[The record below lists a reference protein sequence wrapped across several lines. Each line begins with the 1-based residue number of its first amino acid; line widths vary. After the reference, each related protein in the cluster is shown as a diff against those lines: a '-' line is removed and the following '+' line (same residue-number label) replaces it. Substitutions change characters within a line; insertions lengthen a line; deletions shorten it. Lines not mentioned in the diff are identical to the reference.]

1 MNTTELIQEI
11 QAVSQSQRK
20 FRNEKSPI
28 EARFNEI
35 EDKLGINYW
44 QLTSKDRAYDIVAAR
59 HIMMYLM
66 RKQDSMT
73 LKAIGKVFNRDHSS
87 IIHAVTR
94 IQDAQAAREFRL
106 IPKLKLFGIC

>member
-20 FRNEKSPI
+20 FRSEKSPI
-28 EARFNEI
+28 DARFNEI
-35 EDKLGINYW
+35 EDKLGIDYG
-44 QLTSKDRAYDIVAAR
+44 QLTGKSKPEEVVEAR

-66 RKQDSMT
+66 RKVDLMT
-73 LKAIGKVFNRDHSS
+73 FKAVGKVFNRDHSS
-87 IIHAVTR
+87 VIHAVKR
-94 IQDAQAAREFRL
+94 VENAQAARDFKL

>member
-11 QAVSQSQRK
+11 QAVSQSHRK

-28 EARFNEI
+28 DARFNEI

-66 RKQDSMT
+66 RKDDLMT
-73 LKAIGKVFNRDHSS
+73 LKAVGKVFSRDHSS
-87 IIHAVTR
+87 VIHAVNR
-94 IQDAQAAREFRL
+94 VLDAESSRDVKL